1 MVLKKGTP
9 KELTI
14 EPYEVG
20 LATTKAA
27 KKTAAILLERTV
39 SIFPMRNPLYRHWGR
54 QLLTK
59 FTLSLSLS
67 LFLSHT
73 HTHTKVQGGDVV
85 EGSKGGGSDDWGIT
99 S

>member
-9 KELTI
+9 KELTV

-39 SIFPMRNPLYRHWGR
+39 SIFPMRISISISVVGLSYDMASQNKSGLVPGSFRHPT
-54 QLLTK
+54 Q
-59 FTLSLSLS
+59 
-67 LFLSHT
+67 
-73 HTHTKVQGGDVV
+73 
-85 EGSKGGGSDDWGIT
+85 
-99 S
+99 